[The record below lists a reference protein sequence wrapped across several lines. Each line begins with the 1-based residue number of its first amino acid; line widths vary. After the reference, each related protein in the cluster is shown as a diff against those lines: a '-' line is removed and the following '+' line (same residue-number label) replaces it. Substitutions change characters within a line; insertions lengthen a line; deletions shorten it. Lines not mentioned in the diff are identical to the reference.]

1 MRVQGSWG
9 WGSGF
14 KVRSRACLEQNKVKG
29 SQAERRGQGS
39 GGNVPQSYLI
49 SEFLCPILS
58 LFLAFH
64 SHTHTEY
71 DTKLWQHTIKDDC
84 KGCFCSFPST
94 VL

>member
-1 MRVQGSWG
+1 MFGEQDKVQGSEGWVVRVQGSWG

-29 SQAERRGQGS
+29 SQAERRCQGS
-39 GGNVPQSYLI
+39 GGKVPQSYLI

-64 SHTHTEY
+64 THTHR
-71 DTKLWQHTIKDDC
+71 
-84 KGCFCSFPST
+84 
-94 VL
+94 V

>member
-39 GGNVPQSYLI
+39 GGKVPQSYLI
-49 SEFLCPILS
+49 SVSHFEPLS
-58 LFLAFH
+58 GI
-64 SHTHTEY
+64 SHTHT
-71 DTKLWQHTIKDDC
+71 HTHTQSMTPNY
-84 KGCFCSFPST
+84 GST
-94 VL
+94 Q